1 MDSYSTTTMAFRV
14 YGVFRV
20 KVLGGYI
27 GLFRPK
33 ERWEKKHME
42 IFGKQHL
49 HIFYSLIF
57 LRADICFENKRGD
70 SEERQEKF
78 KRIQKPQYF

>member
-1 MDSYSTTTMAFRV
+1 
-14 YGVFRV
+14 
-20 KVLGGYI
+20 
-27 GLFRPK
+27 
-33 ERWEKKHME
+33 ME
-42 IFGKQHL
+42 IFGKQLL
-49 HIFYSLIF
+49 HMYYSLIF